1 MMTALT
7 ALRDLICGWVPGRGD
22 SGERAKLNGE
32 KEKLR
37 ELAARVDALSIDLNA
52 VTSAIK
58 DAPTEAIGRCSGC
71 PLPKMKARL
80 RKGRRK

>member
-1 MMTALT
+1 MTT
-7 ALRDLICGWVPGRGD
+7 ISVLRYLICGWVPGRSD

-37 ELAARVDALSIDLNA
+37 ELAARVDALSADLNA

-80 RKGRRK
+80 RKGGRK

>member
-7 ALRDLICGWVPGRGD
+7 ALRELVCGWVPGHGY
-22 SGERAKLNGE
+22 SWERAKLNGE

-37 ELAARVDALSIDLNA
+37 ELAARVDMLSADLNA

-58 DAPTEAIGRCSGC
+58 DAPAEALGRCSGC
-71 PLPKMKARL
+71 PLPRMKARL
-80 RKGRRK
+80 GKGARK

>member
-52 VTSAIK
+52 VTSAMK
-58 DAPTEAIGRCSGC
+58 GGPAAAIGRCPGC